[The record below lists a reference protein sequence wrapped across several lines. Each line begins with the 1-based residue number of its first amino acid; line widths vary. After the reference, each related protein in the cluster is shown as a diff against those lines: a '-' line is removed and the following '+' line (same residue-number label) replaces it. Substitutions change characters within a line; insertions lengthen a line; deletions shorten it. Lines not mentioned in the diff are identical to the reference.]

1 MSGELVRLIAE
12 ALVERPGQVRVEE
25 RGDEIALD
33 VHPDD
38 RGKVIGREGRTI
50 QALRSLLAVS
60 SRHQGRAWRLDLLE

>member
-1 MSGELVRLIAE
+1 MSGDLVRLVAE

-25 RGDEIALD
+25 RGDDVRLD

-60 SRHQGRAWRLDLLE
+60 SRRRGRAWRHDLIE